1 MRIKTIVYIKKKF
14 KMKTRFFTIEELYK
28 LTWKRIM
35 RETSGERIGL
45 GTSQKEEIY
54 VANKHEK
61 MPYIGS
67 STQGHTN

>member
-1 MRIKTIVYIKKKF
+1 
-14 KMKTRFFTIEELYK
+14 MKTRFFTIEELFTNWHEK
-28 LTWKRIM
+28 DIM
-35 RETSGERIGL
+35 RDTSGERIGL